1 MNIPRNDM
9 RQAMQEQ
16 PCAAFKA
23 MGATPYACRNNPD
36 ECHCKKNGI
45 INNPQAKPIVKF
57 SEIQSSIAIGQ
68 RVFVKPLDHPS
79 EYVSNTRWA
88 LTTCVQS
95 FVSNGKGI
103 ESFETENTRY
113 VKA

>member
-36 ECHCKKNGI
+36 GCQCKKNGI
-45 INNPQAKPIVKF
+45 INPQAKPIVKY
-57 SEIQSSIAIGQ
+57 SELQSSIAIGQ
-68 RVFVKPLDHPS
+68 RVFVKPVDHPS
-79 EYVSNTRWA
+79 YLVSNTKWA
-88 LTTCVQS
+88 LTSMVQS
-95 FVSNGKGI
+95 FISNGKGI

>member
-9 RQAMQEQ
+9 RQAMQQQ

-36 ECHCKKNGI
+36 ECQCKKNGI
-45 INNPQAKPIVKF
+45 IKQKDKPVVKY
-57 SEIQSSIAIGQ
+57 SELQSSIAIGQ
-68 RVFVKPLDHPS
+68 RVFVKPLNHPS